1 MPINEIQNIQL
12 NNAGIPNITIRPVGN
27 NYIGVRPIQHNWVY
41 SPYSALP
48 IEVPVTTLI
57 GTPVVNM
64 PGCVKV
70 NKENA
75 KNPANKN
82 KQLVNDDPKQN
93 VVLCDG
99 GMPYYEP
106 PEYDA
111 RELSW
116 QTVYVEPEEAGG
128 IDAGEP
134 LTPPSPDVEPPKT
147 PGDNKK
153 EVECPPKNARRIG
166 DRNQKGDE
174 QIKEY
179 KLTPDGLICETIWEP
194 VPTVE
199 QFVPNAG
206 QVSTTAAIAVIATA
220 SAAATP
226 LLLRVIKP
234 IIKKAT
240 DFVKK
245 KFGKKVTKP
254 TRQDIIT
261 DEYRKKKGLPPR
273 KPTS

>member
-57 GTPVVNM
+57 GTPIVNM

-174 QIKEY
+174 QVKEY